1 MITFIIPSIGRPTL
15 NRAIKSLLSQTEQQW
30 KCIVGFDG
38 IKQNDLKFELIKDE
52 RIKYLFL
59 EKSGYSNPLGHGQAG
74 EVRNKIMRYSG
85 TDWIAFLDDDDS
97 LNINYVSL
105 FNEEIQ
111 NRVFD
116 CCLFR
121 MKMKD
126 TNQIIPPLHINNIIQ
141 NMAGISFCVN
151 KKFIDNN
158 QIQFENNDTEDFY
171 YLNNI
176 QKNAGVIHVS
186 RYITY
191 NVGF

>member
-1 MITFIIPSIGRPTL
+1 MITFIIPSIGRLTL

-30 KCIVGFDG
+30 KCIIGFDG

-74 EVRNKIMRYSG
+74 EVRNQIMKYSE

-97 LNINYVSL
+97 LSVNYVSL
-105 FNEEIQ
+105 FNEETQ
-111 NRVFD
+111 NKVFD

-151 KKFIDNN
+151 KKFIDDNE
-158 QIQFENNDTEDFY
+158 IQFENNDTEDFY

-176 QKNAGVIHVS
+176 QKNAGIIHIS